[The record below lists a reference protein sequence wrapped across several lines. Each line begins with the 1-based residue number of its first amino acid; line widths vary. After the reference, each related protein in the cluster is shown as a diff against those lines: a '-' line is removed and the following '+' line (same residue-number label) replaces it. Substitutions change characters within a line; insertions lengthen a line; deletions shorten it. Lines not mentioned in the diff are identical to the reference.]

1 MLNSVNHPPRAV
13 EGEGSSARKRW
24 TARLAFPFASLL
36 LFVLLAVVHTWP
48 LATDPGRLSRND
60 APDTVH
66 KEWILAWDAHQ
77 LANDPWHL
85 FDSNTFYPKRNT
97 LAYSD
102 HLFVQ
107 ALMGAPLLWLGASPV
122 LVYNLLIMAG
132 LALTGWAT
140 SLVVERWTGNR
151 LAGIFSG
158 SLMAFN
164 ALTLTRFP
172 QIQDQ
177 HMEFFP
183 LALWALD
190 RLLLT
195 PRVAHAAQL
204 AGWFVLQALTCGYLM
219 VFTSLSLVAAV
230 AARPLDWVGPRFRR
244 VAPLLLL
251 SVGLA
256 ALALTPFLL
265 PYLRVSREEGFTRSL
280 AEVSEFSAHL
290 TDYLATGGRFHFNL
304 WSHRFF
310 DRDAL
315 FPGVIAAGLAVAAL
329 VRAWA
334 GRIRVQGWRL
344 PSVSW
349 RSLCHSALLSRCMP
363 RFAASFHRW
372 LAFEAPFAPASWC
385 SLRLPSSLDSDGCGY
400 SSRKN
405 GSLPSA
411 CSCFSAHISKRYAHR
426 FRYRLFEGISPIFD
440 SLRTGKKVIAC
451 FPFPHANAI
460 GENVDCMLASTRF
473 WQPIL
478 NGNSSFTPELY
489 MREAAALDA
498 FPEGTTLQYLRQL
511 GVTHVI
517 VFTKKLSAPRLA
529 HLDEHP
535 ELVLWKSDEG
545 VRIYVL
551 E

>member
-1 MLNSVNHPPRAV
+1 M
-13 EGEGSSARKRW
+13 SA
-24 TARLAFPFASLL
+24 TPALVSQPITPATHGRLAFPLASLP

-48 LATDPGRLSRND
+48 LATAPGRLSRND

-77 LANDPWHL
+77 LAHDPLHL

-107 ALMGAPLLWLGASPV
+107 ALMGAPLLWAGASPV
-122 LVYNLLIMAG
+122 LVYNLLIIAG
-132 LALTGWAT
+132 LALTGWT
-140 SLVVERWTGNR
+140 TCLVVERWTQNR

-190 RLLLT
+190 RLLTVPQLAT
-195 PRVAHAAQL
+195 AAQL

-219 VFTSLSLVAAV
+219 VFTSLSLLAAV
-230 AARPLDWVGPRFRR
+230 ATRPLEWAGPRFRR
-244 VAPLLLL
+244 VVPLLLF
-251 SVGLA
+251 SAGLA
-256 ALALTPFLL
+256 SLALIPFLL

-310 DRDAL
+310 INDAL
-315 FPGVIAAGLAVAAL
+315 FPGVIASGLVIAAVVSGVAWKDSRARMAVAFGLVAFAL
-329 VRAWA
+329 SFGPAFPLYAPLGRVFPLMAGIRGAVRFGQLFLAAIAILAGFGWA
-334 GRIRVQGWRL
+334 RL
-344 PSVSW
+344 QQSERRFV
-349 RSLCHSALLSRCMP
+349 ALGIVLLLGVHLEALRAP
-363 RFAASFHRW
+363 IQYRPFH
-372 LAFEAPFAPASWC
+372 
-385 SLRLPSSLDSDGCGY
+385 
-400 SSRKN
+400 
-405 GSLPSA
+405 
-411 CSCFSAHISKRYAHR
+411 
-426 FRYRLFEGISPIFD
+426 GISSIFD
-440 SLRTGKKVIAC
+440 DLKTGKKVIAC
-451 FPFPHANAI
+451 FPFPPARAI

-473 WQPIL
+473 WQAIL

-489 MREAAALDA
+489 VREAEGLAA
-498 FPEGTTLQYLRQL
+498 FPEGTSLQYLRQL

-517 VFTKKLSAPRLA
+517 VFTNKLSPPRLA

-535 ELVLWKSDEG
+535 ELVLWKADEA

-551 E
+551 N